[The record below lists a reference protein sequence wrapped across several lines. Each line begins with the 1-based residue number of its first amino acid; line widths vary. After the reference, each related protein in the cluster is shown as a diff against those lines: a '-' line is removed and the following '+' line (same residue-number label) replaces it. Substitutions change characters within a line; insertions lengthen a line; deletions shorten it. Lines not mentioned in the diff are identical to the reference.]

1 MSHVGRCQMANM
13 FLCVKRSLH
22 SRDAYFHRIRVYAL
36 VSAHRRLIEA
46 ELEGLSEK
54 QLDFHDT
61 SSEKEWMWW
70 SFRTK
75 FLTSPGTLWF
85 SPKNVLVIFCG
96 LWGMFP
102 SRLFETNTKWDRVL
116 DTDLFWEVPDVLANL
131 RLGISWLTKLV
142 AE

>member
-61 SSEKEWMWW
+61 SPEKEWMWW
-70 SFRTK
+70 SFRTQVSHIAWDALVFTK
-75 FLTSPGTLWF
+75 KRAGHLLW
-85 SPKNVLVIFCG
+85 PMG
-96 LWGMFP
+96 
-102 SRLFETNTKWDRVL
+102 D
-116 DTDLFWEVPDVLANL
+116 VPEP
-131 RLGISWLTKLV
+131 II
-142 AE
+142 

>member
-1 MSHVGRCQMANM
+1 
-13 FLCVKRSLH
+13 
-22 SRDAYFHRIRVYAL
+22 
-36 VSAHRRLIEA
+36 
-46 ELEGLSEK
+46 
-54 QLDFHDT
+54 
-61 SSEKEWMWW
+61 
-70 SFRTK
+70 
-75 FLTSPGTLWF
+75 
-85 SPKNVLVIFCG
+85 VLVIFCG